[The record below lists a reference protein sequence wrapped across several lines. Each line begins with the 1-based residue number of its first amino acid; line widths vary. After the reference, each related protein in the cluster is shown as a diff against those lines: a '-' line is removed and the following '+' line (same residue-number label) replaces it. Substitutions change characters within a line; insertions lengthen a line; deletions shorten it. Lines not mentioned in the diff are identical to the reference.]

1 MAVANAMTHVTLEGS
16 CDQRCTVCDCR
27 DGASSSDAAGVPY
40 AVRAG
45 GGRLVLRGNA
55 ALSPH
60 FHRVLEAAS
69 RARWD
74 EVWLRTPGD
83 RFVTLDAAVD
93 LHARG
98 VRGVILPLFSHVSA
112 VHDRIAGRPGALVDA
127 LRATRSL
134 SAAGISISIEAP
146 LLPAR
151 MQDLGALVDLAHRAA
166 PSLAGARFYLPTRP
180 QPAAIAPPP
189 WREARAMLRA
199 GIAAC
204 DQRKVPVALH
214 EFDGIPLCVLGHDES
229 LQRVYR
235 INPTRKVSRRSGA
248 SLGEACA
255 RCAVRDHCLGVF
267 DAYRA
272 AHGEADLEPFATK
285 PRRIFEQRTTPR
297 REWTESQRRS
307 ASLVINR
314 VLRPTVHCNQDC
326 PFCSANE
333 TTENVF
339 RRPEDM
345 YRRIARM
352 ARSGVRHIS
361 FSGGEPALS
370 KDLVHYIRTASR
382 LGVKDVELV
391 TNGALLDS
399 PEKVRPLRE
408 AGLTKAFVSLHAHDE
423 ELSRRATAKIGD
435 WARTV
440 RCLDE
445 MLAAGVKVDVN
456 HVITSVNHPY
466 LPRFAEF
473 VSARWGGAVGVSF
486 AFVTPQYR
494 ALENLALVPRISD
507 VIPYLRAAMRVLVA
521 RESPFIV
528 GSRQGIPPCFLGE
541 FTAWSDFVDMSP
553 QAHADDAPQKVRGP
567 QCDRC
572 RFSPQCVGIW
582 RPYAARYGFD
592 ELVPVP
598 GDPLTAKEAGEINT
612 YRPPHHFGEVHPA
625 LQYPVREDPPLPT
638 APPLRAPRHLPVI
651 APERTLRVVLLG
663 SGGYAQRLA
672 RAMEHVP
679 GVSLAGVASPHLLD
693 RAPGPFAEVLRERDA
708 AALLDAV
715 RPDAAVIAAATI
727 AHHDLTALCA
737 SRGIPCLVEKPL
749 AFTAAQAD
757 AMVALGE
764 TSLVMPAH
772 VMRYTPGVAAL
783 REVLAGGT
791 FGRVLRARCTRRF
804 VGGGV
809 EAPSTWSREALYQAL
824 YHAVY
829 LLGVVTG
836 TCAPEVL
843 RVEARGGHHPEL
855 VRASLRAAGGID
867 AEILLDFTGATAL
880 DELAAFGEHGRRLA
894 WRREEAQE
902 SLVHDTPSGD
912 RTTSIER
919 GSDAEGMLAAF
930 RDAVLAGGPSPVP
943 TSDGRDTM
951 RAALAIVEGLSA
963 FLARPNAPKHVS
975 SPGMRAR

>member
-1 MAVANAMTHVTLEGS
+1 MTHVTLAGP
-16 CDQRCTVCDCR
+16 CDQRCTVCDCH
-27 DGASSSDAAGVPY
+27 DGASAADAKGIPY

-55 ALSPH
+55 ALSPY
-60 FHRVLEAAS
+60 FHGTLEVAAQS
-69 RARWD
+69 RWD
-74 EVWLRTPGD
+74 EVWMRAPGD
-83 RFVTLDAAVD
+83 RFVTLEAAVD

-98 VRGVILPLFSHVSA
+98 VRGVILPVFSQVTA
-112 VHDRIAGRPGALVDA
+112 VHDRVAGRPGALVDV
-127 LRATRSL
+127 LRAMRSL
-134 SAAGISISIEAP
+134 SAAGISVSIETP
-146 LLPAR
+146 LLPSR
-151 MQDLGALVDLAHRAA
+151 LQDLGAVVALAQRAV
-166 PSLAGARFYLPTRP
+166 PSLAGARFYVPTRP
-180 QPAAIAPPP
+180 QPAVIAPPP
-189 WREARAMLRA
+189 WREASASLRA

-204 DQRKVPVALH
+204 ERLKVPVALH
-214 EFDGIPLCVLGHDES
+214 EFDAVPLCVLGHDES

-235 INPTRKVSRRSGA
+235 INPARKVSRRPGF
-248 SLGEACA
+248 SLGAACA
-255 RCAVRDHCLGVF
+255 GCAVRDHCLGLS

-272 AHGEADLEPFATK
+272 AHGEADLAPFAAK
-285 PRRIFEQRTTPR
+285 PRRLFEQRTTPK
-297 REWTESQRRS
+297 REWSEAQRRS

-339 RRPEDM
+339 RRPDEM

-352 ARSGVRHIS
+352 ARAGVKYIS

-382 LGVKDVELV
+382 LGIHDIELV

-399 PEKVRPLRE
+399 VEKVRPLYE
-408 AGLTKAFVSLHAHDE
+408 AGLTKAFVSLHGHDE
-423 ELSRRATAKIGD
+423 ALSRRATAKIGD
-435 WARTV
+435 WAKTV
-440 RCLDE
+440 RAITA
-445 MLAAGVKVDVN
+445 MLEVGIRVDVN
-456 HVITSVNHPY
+456 HVITAINYPY
-466 LPRFAEF
+466 LPRFADF
-473 VSARWGGAVGVSF
+473 VADTWKGAVGISF

-507 VIPYLRAAMRVLVA
+507 VIPYLRRAMRALLS
-521 RESPFIV
+521 RGSPFIV
-528 GSRQGIPPCFLGE
+528 GSRQGVPPCFLGE
-541 FTAWSDFVDMSP
+541 FAAWSDFIQMAP
-553 QAHADDAPQKVRGP
+553 QAHADDAPQKVRAP
-567 QCDRC
+567 QCARC
-572 RFSPQCVGIW
+572 RFSAQCVGIW
-582 RPYAARYGFD
+582 KPYAARYGFD
-592 ELVPVP
+592 ELVPVE
-598 GDPLTAKEAGEINT
+598 GEALSSEQLSELALH
-612 YRPPHHFGEVHPA
+612 RPPLHFGEVHPA
-625 LQYPVREDPPLPT
+625 LRYPIREDPPLPT
-638 APPLRAPRHLPVI
+638 APPLRAPRRLPVI
-651 APERTLRVVLLG
+651 APERTLRVALLG
-663 SGGYAQRLA
+663 SGGHAQRLA

-679 GVSLAGVASPHLLD
+679 GVSLAGVASPHLLE
-693 RAPGPFAEVLRERDA
+693 RAPGPFAEVPRERDA

-727 AHHDLTALCA
+727 AHHDLAALCA

-757 AMVALGE
+757 AMVAMGE

-772 VMRYTPGVAAL
+772 VMRYTPGVLAL

-843 RVEARGGHHPEL
+843 RVEARGVHRPEV
-855 VRASLRAAGGID
+855 VRASLRAPGGVD
-867 AEILLDFTGATAL
+867 AEVLMDFTGTTPF
-880 DELAAFGEHGRRLA
+880 DELAAIGEHGRRLA
-894 WRREEAQE
+894 WQREEGTEA
-902 SLVHDTPSGD
+902 LVHDTPSGD

-919 GSDAEGMLAAF
+919 GSDAEGMLAAL
-930 RDAVLAGGPSPVP
+930 RDAVLAGARPPVP
-943 TSDGRDTM
+943 TADGRDAM
-951 RAALAIVEGLSA
+951 RTARAIVDGLEG
-963 FLARPNAPKHVS
+963 FLARPNAPKHVA
-975 SPGMRAR
+975 SPAMRPR

>member
-1 MAVANAMTHVTLEGS
+1 MTHVTLAGP

-27 DGASSSDAAGVPY
+27 DGASAADATGVPH

-55 ALSPH
+55 ARSPY
-60 FHRVLEAAS
+60 FDRTLEVAAQS
-69 RARWD
+69 RWD

-98 VRGVILPLFSHVSA
+98 VRGVILPVFSQVPA
-112 VHDRIAGRPGALVDA
+112 VHDRVAGRAGALVEA
-127 LRATRSL
+127 LRAMRSL
-134 SAAGISISIEAP
+134 SAAGISISIETP
-146 LLPAR
+146 LLPPR
-151 MQDLGALVDLAHRAA
+151 LQDLGAVVELAQRAV
-166 PSLAGARFYLPTRP
+166 PSLAGARFYVPTQP
-180 QPAAIAPPP
+180 QPAVIAPPP
-189 WREARAMLRA
+189 WREARVALRA
-199 GIAAC
+199 GIDAC
-204 DQRKVPVALH
+204 ARRKVPVALH
-214 EFDGIPLCVLGHDES
+214 EFDAVPLCVLGHDES

-235 INPTRKVSRRSGA
+235 INPTRKVSRRPGF

-255 RCAVRDHCLGVF
+255 RCAVRDHCLGVS

-272 AHGEADLEPFATK
+272 ANGEADLEPFAAK
-285 PRRIFEQRTTPR
+285 PRRVFEQRTTPR
-297 REWTESQRRS
+297 REWSEEQRRN
-307 ASLVINR
+307 ASLVVNR

-352 ARSGVRHIS
+352 ARAGVRYIS

-382 LGVKDVELV
+382 LGVKDIELV
-391 TNGALLDS
+391 TNGALLDA

-435 WARTV
+435 WAKTV
-440 RCLDE
+440 RCIDAMLD
-445 MLAAGVKVDVN
+445 AGVRVDVN

-466 LPRFAEF
+466 LPRFADL
-473 VSARWGGAVGVSF
+473 VSARWKGAVGISF

-494 ALENLALVPRISD
+494 ALENLTLVPRISD
-507 VIPYLRAAMRVLVA
+507 VVPYLRRAMRLLA
-521 RESPFIV
+521 ERESPFII

-541 FTAWSDFVDMSP
+541 FTAWSDFVEMSP

-567 QCDRC
+567 RCDQC
-572 RFSPQCVGIW
+572 RFAPQCVGIW

-592 ELVPVP
+592 ELAPVP
-598 GDPLTAKEAGEINT
+598 GEPLSDAHAREIAS
-612 YRPPHHFGEVHPA
+612 YRPPRRFDEVHPA
-625 LQYPVREDPPLPT
+625 LRYPAREDPPLP
-638 APPLRAPRHLPVI
+638 AEPPPLRAPRRLPVL
-651 APERTLRVVLLG
+651 APARSLRVAMLG
-663 SGGYAQRLA
+663 SGAHAQRLA
-672 RAMEHVP
+672 RALRQVP
-679 GVSLAGVASPHLLD
+679 GMSLAGVASPHVLD
-693 RAPGPFAEVLRERDA
+693 RDPGPFAGLTLDRDP

-727 AHHDLTALCA
+727 AHHDLAALCA
-737 SRGIPCLVEKPL
+737 ARGIPCLVEKPL

-772 VMRYTPGVAAL
+772 VMRYTPGVVAL
-783 REVLAGGT
+783 REALAAGA

-843 RVEARGGHHPEL
+843 RVEARGVHRPEI
-855 VRASLRAAGGID
+855 VRASLRVPGGID
-867 AEILLDFTGATAL
+867 AEILLDFTGTAPF
-880 DELAAFGEHGRRLA
+880 DELAAIGEHGRRLA
-894 WRREEAQE
+894 WQRDEAGE

-930 RDAVLAGGPSPVP
+930 RDAALAKGPSPVP
-943 TSDGRDTM
+943 TADGRDAM
-951 RAALAIVEGLSA
+951 RTAQAIVEGLSS
-963 FLARPNAPKHVS
+963 FLARPNAPRHVA